1 MIGMTTV
8 ELSLKTAQM
17 RNQRN
22 YIVKVLKAE
31 KQLEFHIQ
39 RKYIFFFQE
48 NNIRELAASIPML
61 HET

>member
-8 ELSLKTAQM
+8 ELSLKTAQT

-22 YIVKVLKAE
+22 YIVKVLKGE

-39 RKYIFFFQE
+39 RKYITKT
-48 NNIRELAASIPML
+48 RVS
-61 HET
+61 